1 MAATEAAAVHAF
13 FLCPGQEWERYF
25 VWGAQFSFL
34 PLFTRKMSPLIR
46 NLKPYMQTMYD
57 LQ

>member
-1 MAATEAAAVHAF
+1 MAAIEAAVHAF
-13 FLCPGQEWERYF
+13 FLSRSGRGTIF
-25 VWGAQFSFL
+25 RLGAQFSFL
-34 PLFTRKMSPLIR
+34 LMVTRKMSTLIR

>member
-1 MAATEAAAVHAF
+1 MAATEAAVHAF
-13 FLCPGQEWERYF
+13 FLCPGQEGERYF
-25 VWGAQFSFL
+25 VQGAQFSFL
-34 PLFTRKMSPLIR
+34 PLFTRKMSTWIR